1 MLSASSDRAPPTRS
15 HCGSGLV
22 HLPFWS
28 ASLGLTLLPAPT
40 CSLIPVFRS
49 HLHTSVYWSCSKPMI
64 VTPSLSIWACPTGLL
79 LHPAHQLSIVTS
91 LVTSQSFNP
100 LPCPRANWTPT
111 PWRCTSCISC
121 PLHASLLL
129 SSTPV
134 PPHDPIRIT
143 ISAWV
148 HLPFLFSPSR
158 AAPTPFFITHLFS
171 SSLA

>member
-40 CSLIPVFRS
+40 CSLIPAIRP
-49 HLHTSVYWSCSKPMI
+49 HLHTSVYWSCSEPMI
-64 VTPSLSIWACPTGLL
+64 ATLSPSMWACPDGSTS
-79 LHPAHQLSIVTS
+79 PPCSSVSIATS

-111 PWRCTSCISC
+111 PWRSTSYISR
-121 PLHASLLL
+121 PLHAFLLL
-129 SSTPV
+129 SSSTPV
-134 PPHDPIRIT
+134 PQQDPIRIT
-143 ISAWV
+143 FHLYSHHSVLPPHRFIS
-148 HLPFLFSPSR
+148 HISFL
-158 AAPTPFFITHLFS
+158 HH
-171 SSLA
+171 